1 MLSKNQIKL
10 IKSLSQKKGRQ
21 QNGLFIVEGIKGV
34 SEFLKSDY
42 NLKHLYTTESIFDA
56 SIDLTSEI
64 SEVELKK
71 YQHLKTRIQ
80 L

>member
-21 QNGLFIVEGIKGV
+21 QNNLFIVEGIKGI

-42 NLKHLYTTESIFDA
+42 KLKHLYTTQSIFEA
-56 SIDLTSEI
+56 PQSLISEI
-64 SEVELKK
+64 SEADLKK
-71 YQHLKTRIQ
+71 ITPLKINAI
-80 L
+80 